1 MINKIDAF
9 DSSRKISFGNKFPIK
24 ESACYASISAR
35 GSAMQQVNQLKGVC
49 KEILLRVA
57 NDKSLI
63 AKTAAALGTVKLTES
78 AITFFASGDEGVRLS
93 MPRGPQ
99 GELFK
104 MQLLKDNKPE
114 NSIVVDSFGKLVES
128 YGRESIEYLTE
139 DKADMNSIVATVAG
153 VHNSVDESLFQVR
166 MFMRKA
172 GNSSHTI
179 VNKID
184 NIKMPEIS
192 EILKKQ
198 EIERAKNKSR
208 ETFMPTADVIKSLP
222 KKGVPQNFS
231 YRAIIEQNTNKT
243 EPVVKKKTAKP
254 KKLVTKPST
263 ETAKKVKKIK
273 QAKTP
278 RVRVSAGI
286 VAPDIQAKV
295 VKAIDLFKTVKVEL
309 QKVSPMTALLARKNY
324 NVQIGNV
331 HHFIF
336 EDIDVVT
343 KAGKNYENQTVL
355 SVKDNLTEDSLKILD
370 SGKVLENSKDISKL
384 PTTRYFHYAT
394 QEKINDE
401 AQQEKMNLLLDKTI
415 SRLEDFKA
423 YIDKKAWRKVANQ
436 ITDSVEAKIDSLNL
450 ERIEEIKEKYLSMK
464 ARLNKLEA
472 VRASSIRKDFGLVSS
487 KRSKYEFINPNND
500 GYNYSIKIPKM
511 KNRDLVILEKI
522 KNDKLEELYA
532 ITPDGKI
539 IKNTCVLLGSPIAI
553 KYFTEEDFARDNIAE
568 NVEQIIN
575 ILERKIYEF
584 ENYVEQQTIPKKR
597 GRQAV
602 KKDEAGK
609 VVIIKEM
616 VSLDTIKEFLDKTVA
631 DIQTSADKLRAIT
644 GFKSML
650 DSVAEDLRSKFEE
663 FIQKNKG

>member
-139 DKADMNSIVATVAG
+139 DKADMNSVVATVAG

-208 ETFMPTADVIKSLP
+208 ETFMPTADVIKS
-222 KKGVPQNFS
+222 
-231 YRAIIEQNTNKT
+231 
-243 EPVVKKKTAKP
+243 
-254 KKLVTKPST
+254 
-263 ETAKKVKKIK
+263 
-273 QAKTP
+273 
-278 RVRVSAGI
+278 
-286 VAPDIQAKV
+286 
-295 VKAIDLFKTVKVEL
+295 
-309 QKVSPMTALLARKNY
+309 
-324 NVQIGNV
+324 
-331 HHFIF
+331 
-336 EDIDVVT
+336 
-343 KAGKNYENQTVL
+343 
-355 SVKDNLTEDSLKILD
+355 
-370 SGKVLENSKDISKL
+370 
-384 PTTRYFHYAT
+384 
-394 QEKINDE
+394 
-401 AQQEKMNLLLDKTI
+401 
-415 SRLEDFKA
+415 
-423 YIDKKAWRKVANQ
+423 
-436 ITDSVEAKIDSLNL
+436 
-450 ERIEEIKEKYLSMK
+450 
-464 ARLNKLEA
+464 
-472 VRASSIRKDFGLVSS
+472 
-487 KRSKYEFINPNND
+487 
-500 GYNYSIKIPKM
+500 
-511 KNRDLVILEKI
+511 
-522 KNDKLEELYA
+522 
-532 ITPDGKI
+532 
-539 IKNTCVLLGSPIAI
+539 
-553 KYFTEEDFARDNIAE
+553 
-568 NVEQIIN
+568 
-575 ILERKIYEF
+575 
-584 ENYVEQQTIPKKR
+584 
-597 GRQAV
+597 
-602 KKDEAGK
+602 
-609 VVIIKEM
+609 
-616 VSLDTIKEFLDKTVA
+616 
-631 DIQTSADKLRAIT
+631 
-644 GFKSML
+644 
-650 DSVAEDLRSKFEE
+650 
-663 FIQKNKG
+663 